1 MRRGSS
7 SNSGRSPP
15 SLGRYGFL
23 RSKDVN
29 VTLRSALSVVLLLLT
44 SFATAAQAQV
54 RLEISGANF
63 RPMPVA
69 APAPLVQGEVPRDAV
84 AEFDAALLLDLGAAG
99 IFQVLDRKGYLAEA
113 GEGMTAASIKFPRWV
128 DVGAD
133 ALVKTQLSVD
143 GGQLRGEL
151 RLFTVGTG
159 REELKVTHAVPL
171 DRPRRLAH
179 HMVDALYRHF
189 TREPGPFESRIAW
202 VRRNG
207 QNREVWTADWDGS
220 YPEQIAADGI
230 NLLPAVG
237 PGGIVGYTSYRSGRP
252 DLYVHRNGKSQ
263 PIVQTGSMTTG
274 IAFSPDG
281 SRIAWAQSAGQGTQL
296 WIANADGSDKKQL
309 TDTQFFI
316 NSSPSFS
323 PDGKRLAF
331 VSDRGGS
338 PQIYVMNVDGSGV
351 RRVAFQGNYNQT
363 PSWSPRGDLIAF
375 TARDERNAFDVFTVE
390 VDTGKIARVTQDQGN
405 NEEPSF
411 SPNGR
416 LLIFNS
422 TRAGGSALVVSTV
435 DGRSQTVL
443 PLPKGHYVTADWGR

>member
-1 MRRGSS
+1 M
-7 SNSGRSPP
+7 NP
-15 SLGRYGFL
+15 SLRI
-23 RSKDVN
+23 
-29 VTLRSALSVVLLLLT
+29 ALSAALLFT
-44 SFATAAQAQV
+44 TFAQAQV

-63 RPMPVA
+63 RPMPLA
-69 APAPLVQGEVPRDAV
+69 APAPLVQGEVPRDAFS
-84 AEFDAALLLDLGAAG
+84 EFDAALLLDLGAAG
-99 IFQVLDRKGYLAEA
+99 LFQVLDRKGYLAEA

-133 ALVKTQLSVD
+133 ALVKTQLRVEGD
-143 GGQLRGEL
+143 QLRGEL

-159 REELKVTHAVPL
+159 REELKVEHAVPL
-171 DRPRRLAH
+171 NRPRRLAH

-207 QNREVWTADWDGS
+207 QNREVWTGDWDGS
-220 YPEQIAADGI
+220 YPEQVAGDGI
-230 NLLPAVG
+230 NLLPSVG

-252 DLYVHRNGKSQ
+252 DLYVYRGGKSE
-263 PIVQTGSMTTG
+263 PLVQAGSMTTG
-274 IAFSPDG
+274 IDFSPDG
-281 SRIAWAQSAGQGTQL
+281 KRIAWAQSAGQGTQI
-296 WIANADGSDKKQL
+296 WVANADGSDKKQL

-316 NSSPSFS
+316 NSSPSWS

-338 PQIYVMNVDGSGV
+338 PQIYVMNADGSGV
-351 RRVAFQGNYNQT
+351 RRVTFQGNYNQT

-390 VDTGKIARVTQDQGN
+390 VDSGKIARVTQDQGN

-416 LLIFNS
+416 LIIFNS
-422 TRAGGSALVVSTV
+422 TRQGGSSLVVSTV